1 MDIHRLSRLR
11 HRNDP
16 SVQRE
21 SNWSDAGDSLPDGLG
36 IQWLG
41 TAGFALGYQ
50 GTTVLIDPY
59 VSRKDLATTLLA
71 PSLTSD
77 SDLVDQVIT
86 KADGVLVGH
95 THFDHAVDVAT
106 IARRHNCPVYGSS
119 SLRHLMELHSLGDQ
133 AVVVDPHRRYEIG
146 PFTVSFTPSVHS
158 KLLLGLKVPSEGE
171 LTCDSM
177 DHLGSAR
184 YRCGQ
189 VFGITIEVAG
199 LVIYHQGSANLI
211 ERESEPVTWTSSC
224 AGSRAGCTPATSSA
238 GRCGPCD
245 RGSWWPT
252 TTTTSSARS
261 GIRWASLSTSTSVAS
276 SRRWRSSTPTSP
288 FARWSHYR
296 SSAEAPTAPLA
307 SGSPSGPEMAD
318 SMDGAR
324 STSTPRR
331 DRRPA

>member
-211 ERESEPVTWTSSC
+211 EREIRTRDVDVFLC
-224 AGSRAGCTPATSSA
+224 GIA
-238 GRCGPCD
+238 GRLYTRDFVGRAMRALRP
-245 RGSWWPT
+245 R
-252 TTTTSSARS
+252 
-261 GIRWASLSTSTSVAS
+261 IVVAHHHDDFF
-276 SRRWRSSTPTSP
+276 R
-288 FARWSHYR
+288 
-296 SSAEAPTAPLA
+296 PLGDPMGF
-307 SGSPSGPEMAD
+307 SFNVNLGGFVEEMAKFD
-318 SMDGAR
+318 ADIAVRTLEPLQVVGGGTHGA
-324 STSTPRR
+324 PRLR
-331 DRRPA
+331 